1 MLMLAL
7 ALLWAGA
14 GYLFYRLDRAHDEEA
29 YRLLADLIEW
39 KTELAQ
45 AVPGPRVVIAGG
57 SNAYYGLNAQLLQ
70 EQLDVPVVNVAL
82 PFGAH
87 HPQIAF
93 DVLERQVH
101 SGDTVVF
108 SASSF
113 WNLQVTSKRHARQF
127 DAYLD
132 QAYDWYHRKFS
143 AWSIPWRPLPESKP
157 LLLAAVSG
165 FAPDHGRSW
174 TEDTG
179 PRGTF
184 VACRDLPVVSPE
196 PYSQDRVDPQFLAA
210 LQNAAERLRHRGVT
224 LVLNVPWLLIR
235 ETDRHRWIAY
245 HDGLARDLTG
255 RMPLV
260 ASAPETLLRTD
271 SGEFCDSPLHLSTE
285 ASRQRT
291 LSLANELRPLIAS
304 R

>member
-1 MLMLAL
+1 MLVLAL

-14 GYLFYRLDRAHDEEA
+14 GHLFYRLDRAHDEQA

-45 AVPGPRVVIAGG
+45 TVPGPRVVIAGG

-87 HPQIAF
+87 HPRIAF
-93 DVLERQVH
+93 DVLERQVR
-101 SGDTVVF
+101 SGDIVVF
-108 SASSF
+108 SASGF

-127 DAYLD
+127 DAYMD
-132 QAYDWYHRKFS
+132 QAYGWYRRKFL

-165 FAPDHGRSW
+165 FAADHGRSW
-174 TEDTG
+174 VQDTD

-184 VACRDLPVVSPE
+184 IACRNMPVVSPE
-196 PYSQDRVDPQFLAA
+196 PYSHDRVDPQFLAA
-210 LQNAAERLRHRGVT
+210 LQNAAERLRHKGVR

-235 ETDRHRWIAY
+235 EADRDRWRGY
-245 HDGLARDLTG
+245 HDGLSRDLSG

-260 ASAPETLLRTD
+260 ASAPESLLRTD
-271 SGEFCDSPLHLSTE
+271 PDEFCDSPLHLSTE

-291 LSLANELRPLIAS
+291 LSLTQELRLLLA
-304 R
+304 RK